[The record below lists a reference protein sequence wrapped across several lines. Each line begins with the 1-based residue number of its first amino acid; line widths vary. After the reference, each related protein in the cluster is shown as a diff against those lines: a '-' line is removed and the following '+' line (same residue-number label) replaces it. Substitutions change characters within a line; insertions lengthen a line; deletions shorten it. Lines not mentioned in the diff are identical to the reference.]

1 MRAALCRAGIGRA
14 CNWLVSCF
22 VRRRDGMQHCAASK
36 FAGLP
41 THTLEA
47 PLTVLR
53 PATAANDDDRR
64 LDAAARITSAARQL
78 VRSEDLEEALAVA
91 ASAIGEALAGEAVL
105 RVHRD
110 PARPPRQRLRR
121 RPAVGAV
128 AGRPGGPLRAPR
140 HSTGRRQTPAP
151 ATAPAASSWSR
162 RASTPRV
169 GCGPASVAAAGPGAA
184 ERTVAELL
192 LHSLAQAVDRIVTV
206 DRFRQNEANLER
218 AVESHRLVGQA
229 MGILIER
236 HRIVS
241 EEAFDVL
248 RRASQDHNVKLREV
262 AQRVIETGAEPDD
275 VVGRS

>member
-1 MRAALCRAGIGRA
+1 
-14 CNWLVSCF
+14 
-22 VRRRDGMQHCAASK
+22 MQHCAASK

-47 PLTVLR
+47 PLSVLR
-53 PATAANDDDRR
+53 PAITANDDDRP
-64 LDAAARITSAARQL
+64 LDAAVRITSAARQL

-91 ASAIGEALAGEAVL
+91 ASAIGQALAGEAVL
-105 RVHRD
+105 RVTATQHD
-110 PARPPRQRLRR
+110 LLASASGVVPPSALS
-121 RPAVGAV
+121 PAVREVLSGPLDIGGTTTDPR
-128 AGRPGGPLRAPR
+128 AGDGVCGVLLESSGIHATCRAWTGSRGPRPGR
-140 HSTGRRQTPAP
+140 
-151 ATAPAASSWSR
+151 
-162 RASTPRV
+162 
-169 GCGPASVAAAGPGAA
+169 A

-241 EEAFDVL
+241 EEAFHVL

-275 VVGRS
+275 VVGRP

>member
-1 MRAALCRAGIGRA
+1 MT
-14 CNWLVSCF
+14 
-22 VRRRDGMQHCAASK
+22 D
-36 FAGLP
+36 
-41 THTLEA
+41 
-47 PLTVLR
+47 LR
-53 PATAANDDDRR
+53 PATAANDDRW
-64 LDAAARITSAARQL
+64 LDAAARITAAARLL
-78 VRSEDLEEALAVA
+78 VRSEDLEEALSLA
-91 ASAIGEALAGEAVL
+91 ASAIGEALVGEAVI
-105 RVHRD
+105 RVTATQHDLLAGASGVVPPSALPPAVREVLSGPVDLDGATMD
-110 PARPPRQRLRR
+110 PADAGTRGILMESSGIHATCRVW
-121 RPAVGAV
+121 AGVG
-128 AGRPGGPLRAPR
+128 RTPSPG
-140 HSTGRRQTPAP
+140 
-151 ATAPAASSWSR
+151 
-162 RASTPRV
+162 V
-169 GCGPASVAAAGPGAA
+169 A

-262 AQRVIETGAEPDD
+262 AQRVIETGAEPDE